1 MHPPPYREHPHRELL
16 LRELHARPSEPL
28 QAPLR
33 LSQFAVLSGEKPQ
46 DVDADRAHLALLCAR
61 KGGSSPAEDAKHHVT
76 SFGGLSLKWERHT
89 EFCTYTFFRRAHFTT
104 PFADTVMD
112 DVPEDWLADLPGL
125 VLSAQHIAMLPQDLA
140 MPDAEEI
147 SLRHFGGNPVVGNL
161 VAGGKARVW
170 ADFRMHGDHFTRI
183 LVQDN
188 GLDRRHAGRTVQR
201 LIEMNTYR
209 ALALMALPIAQEISP
224 RLRFIDEGLA
234 DISARMADTD
244 DQTTDAELLGRL
256 SQLSADIENLAA
268 RTSYRFAA
276 TRAYY
281 GLVQQ
286 RLQELRMSRM
296 DGLLTLDG
304 FLSRRLGPAMAT
316 CDSAAERQEAL
327 AQRAS
332 RVGSLLRARVEV
344 GLEHQNRDLLDS
356 MNERAKVQLKLQE
369 TVEGLSVVAISYYA
383 IGLAGYMF
391 KAVAKS
397 IPVFDATIATGLVA
411 PFIVAGVWYGLRRA
425 KRAVVTRRR

>member
-1 MHPPPYREHPHRELL
+1 MQPPPYREHPHRELL

-46 DVDADRAHLALLCAR
+46 DVDADRAHLALLCTR

-89 EFCTYTFFRRAHFTT
+89 EFCTYTFFRRAHFNM

-125 VLSAQHIAMLPQDLA
+125 VLSAQHIAVLPQDLE

-147 SLRHFGGNPVVGNL
+147 SLRHFGGNPVVGNS

-209 ALALMALPIAQEISP
+209 ALALMALPMAQEISP
-224 RLRFIDEGLA
+224 RLRAIDEGLA

-276 TRAYY
+276 ARAYY

-286 RLQELRMSRM
+286 RLQDLRMSRM
-296 DGLLTLDG
+296 NGLLTLDG
-304 FLSRRLGPAMAT
+304 FLARRLGPAMAT

-397 IPVFDATIATGLVA
+397 ITAFDATIATGLIA